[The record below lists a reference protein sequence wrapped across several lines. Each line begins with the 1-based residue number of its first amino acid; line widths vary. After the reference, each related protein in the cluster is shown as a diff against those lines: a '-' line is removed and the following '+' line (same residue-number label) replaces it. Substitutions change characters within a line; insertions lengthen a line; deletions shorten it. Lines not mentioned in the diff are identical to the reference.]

1 MEIQLQF
8 NLLQAFVLAL
18 ILKKEKQI
26 AQKR

>member
-8 NLLQAFVLAL
+8 NLLQAFELAL